1 MQTGNV
7 NAIINSIKNSTESSK
22 RKVSSADEKCF
33 KDVLKTAREDSKP
46 LITDTA
52 VKNSDNKEAIKA
64 ENSNLKEATMSQNEG
79 SKMLKETTVNENK
92 DLKNLTETQDLTP
105 QDRKDISALLE
116 MLVQLDGNPDT
127 KLELQKALENNDSQS
142 VQQIIL
148 GLMQSLVG
156 SKELKLE
163 ELINSSEATSQD
175 LLKLNDNSVATDV
188 LKDLAEKLSANIF
201 SDDSLKDEIIN
212 KLNNIKSFNL
222 DLNNSVL
229 KEAIINKLTQL
240 NNKEKETDNKIDDYE
255 KQDVFMAKNE
265 DDNKSEAEIVDSL
278 QTKVKESK
286 PVQITDTKEDKL
298 LKNMLGEKKNSNKD
312 VLDDKIAHVVTRFE
326 NIRLDKLTETVTD
339 KPVITRNN
347 FNMDFIKAVKFMDI
361 NNLKEL
367 SVKIL
372 PRDLGEIVI
381 KLTMD
386 NGVMKASIT
395 AQNKETYNLLNS
407 QLTSISTQLSEQN
420 MAIQSFSLSLGNGE
434 SFMSNNSGSQGKE
447 SGQQNRQAS
456 KIIGIEEDNSSEGY
470 NLEEST
476 FNILA

>member
-1 MQTGNV
+1 MQAANV
-7 NAIINSIKNSTESSK
+7 NALVNSIKNSTESSK
-22 RKVSSADEKCF
+22 RKVSSADEKGF
-33 KDVLKTAREDSKP
+33 KDILKTAREDSKP
-46 LITDTA
+46 LSSDTA
-52 VKNSDNKEAIKA
+52 VKNSDNKEAMKA
-64 ENSNLKEATMSQNEG
+64 VDSNTKETTMSQNEG
-79 SKMLKETTVNENK
+79 SKKLKETTVNENK

-156 SKELKLE
+156 SKEL
-163 ELINSSEATSQD
+163 INSSKVTSQD
-175 LLKLNDNSVATDV
+175 LLKLNDNLGTTQV
-188 LKDLAEKLSANIF
+188 LKDLAEKLSANIV

-240 NNKEKETDNKIDDYE
+240 TNKEKETDNKIDDYE
-255 KQDVFMAKNE
+255 RQDVFMAKNE

-298 LKNMLGEKKNSNKD
+298 LKHMLGEKKNSNKD

-456 KIIGIEEDNSSEGY
+456 KIIGIEEDNSPEGY